1 MAVYADGMRKVASCA
16 AIFWHGAGLFVLW
29 YKEVGHHAYRTTLYS
44 IRTPQNIKL
53 WPIPHITHPKI
64 KYFWRP
70 RTTTHPPKRYFSAR
84 AHHPVLVCLCVCV
97 CECVC
102 VCVCV
107 GATGAA
113 AAVAAAARPAA
124 AAAAAPAG
132 GAAGSARWAAGGG
145 GRRGEPKSPVPKTGH
160 SSLTKYIFSHPPAR
174 HAPEN

>member
-102 VCVCV
+102 VNTLLADPSVCV
-107 GATGAA
+107 YTRSMRASVQLTTRCTHVQTHVCPIGA
-113 AAVAAAARPAA
+113 V
-124 AAAAAPAG
+124 
-132 GAAGSARWAAGGG
+132 
-145 GRRGEPKSPVPKTGH
+145 
-160 SSLTKYIFSHPPAR
+160 TKQQTCKYVGPSGKDT
-174 HAPEN
+174 

>member
-84 AHHPVLVCLCVCV
+84 AHHSVLVNICKSLKSGSIYCSQPIPILGRIKSVLIVSEPPSLLAICVT
-97 CECVC
+97 
-102 VCVCV
+102 
-107 GATGAA
+107 A
-113 AAVAAAARPAA
+113 
-124 AAAAAPAG
+124 
-132 GAAGSARWAAGGG
+132 
-145 GRRGEPKSPVPKTGH
+145 
-160 SSLTKYIFSHPPAR
+160 PPAITPR
-174 HAPEN
+174 CSSPRCSSPRCSSPRCCPPWRCRCLGCEPWRPGLC